1 MTVRELIAALGAF
14 DPEAEVSVWD
24 AYDDAER
31 APEPKLEPMPYD
43 RTVVML

>member
-14 DPEAEVSVWD
+14 DPDQTVIVWD

-31 APEPKLEPMPYD
+31 APAPELTPMPYD
-43 RTVVML
+43 RTVVLL